1 MRTVINHKVYDTAT
15 AKLVGACDCSGD
27 SPSAAHVE
35 ALFRKRTGEHFL
47 FARTAAGYENISPCS
62 YDDACSWA
70 SAHLCGRAFEDAFSK
85 AEGGTYRIDCT
96 VSAACKAEID
106 RRRAVSGRTVAQVVE
121 DAFSP
126 SPSPSRG

>member
-15 AKLVGACDCSGD
+15 AKLLGACDCSGD

-62 YDDACSWA
+62 YEEAHLWA
-70 SAHLCGRAFEDAFSK
+70 SAHLCGRALEDAFSK
-85 AEGGTYRIDCT
+85 PDGETYRIDCT
-96 VSAACKAEID
+96 VSAACKSEID

-121 DAFSP
+121 DAFAASSNP
-126 SPSPSRG
+126 SQG